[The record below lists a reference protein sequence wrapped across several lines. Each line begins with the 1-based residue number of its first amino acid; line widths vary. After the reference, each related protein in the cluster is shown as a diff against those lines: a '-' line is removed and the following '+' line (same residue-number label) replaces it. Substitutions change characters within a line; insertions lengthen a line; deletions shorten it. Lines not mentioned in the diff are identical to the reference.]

1 MIFGGA
7 ALSSIWMSILFEPGI
22 DPSRA
27 YYGTDTRASGLLM
40 GAALALLW
48 RPSQSWKVDPQ
59 LKQRGLDLLGVGALV
74 VIAVVFLRMQ
84 EFNRFLYN
92 GGFAVV
98 SISTLLVIMTAVHPG
113 TLLNRFVLAQPILV
127 WIGVRSYSLYL
138 WHWPI
143 FVFTRPGI
151 DQPLG
156 LYPTLIL
163 RLALTVIAADLSYR
177 FIEVPI
183 RNGAFRRWRQ
193 RLALPRGHAAVG
205 RSGRS
210 GVRRP
215 ASCWSP

>member
-1 MIFGGA
+1 
-7 ALSSIWMSILFEPGI
+7 
-22 DPSRA
+22 
-27 YYGTDTRASGLLM
+27 
-40 GAALALLW
+40 
-48 RPSQSWKVDPQ
+48 
-59 LKQRGLDLLGVGALV
+59 
-74 VIAVVFLRMQ
+74 MQ
-84 EFNRFLYN
+84 EFDRFLYN

-113 TLLNRFVLAQPILV
+113 TLLNRFVLSQPILV

-143 FVFTRPGI
+143 FVFTRPGL

-183 RNGAFRRWRQ
+183 RNGAFRHGASAWPWRNS
-193 RLALPRGHAAVG
+193 AVG
-205 RSGRS
+205 RPSPLPLP
-210 GVRRP
+210 P
-215 ASCWSP
+215 ASC

>member
-1 MIFGGA
+1 M
-7 ALSSIWMSILFEPGI
+7 
-22 DPSRA
+22 
-27 YYGTDTRASGLLM
+27 
-40 GAALALLW
+40 
-48 RPSQSWKVDPQ
+48 
-59 LKQRGLDLLGVGALV
+59 
-74 VIAVVFLRMQ
+74 
-84 EFNRFLYN
+84 
-92 GGFAVV
+92 

-113 TLLNRFVLAQPILV
+113 TLLNRFVLSQPILV

-193 RLALPRGHAAVG
+193 RLALREELGGGPAG
-205 RSGRS
+205 SPLPLP
-210 GVRRP
+210 P
-215 ASCWSP
+215 ASC